1 MNAILGINDMIIAEN
16 PEPEAMNAALAV
28 KGAGEYLLGLVNNIL
43 DISKIEAGKMDL
55 YETDYHLWEL
65 LKDCE
70 DDMTER
76 LKSKPALKFSVAAD
90 DDTPEHLHGDALR
103 LRQALSNLLSNAAK
117 YTEKGT
123 VTLRVN
129 WEKKSGMEVLMR
141 FIIQDT
147 GIGMREDE
155 LAKIYEPFERANIIE
170 TRHIPGAGL
179 GLTLVKNIAAI
190 MNGKI
195 SVRSEYGMGTEFTF
209 EIPQRVAAESM
220 SLKEY
225 EDFMSRQAV
234 IKHDEQDNSPDVW
247 PNARILVVDD
257 TPVNLVVAKGMLKN
271 SEAMIDTSESGED
284 ALELMKANHYDLVF
298 LDHKMPGMDGIQ
310 TLGHAKKFSP
320 DTKFIALTANSGGNA
335 RNEYIA
341 LGFDDYLPKP
351 FKGDEMM
358 KILKAY
364 LRK

>member
-1 MNAILGINDMIIAEN
+1 
-16 PEPEAMNAALAV
+16 
-28 KGAGEYLLGLVNNIL
+28 
-43 DISKIEAGKMDL
+43 
-55 YETDYHLWEL
+55 
-65 LKDCE
+65 
-70 DDMTER
+70 
-76 LKSKPALKFSVAAD
+76 
-90 DDTPEHLHGDALR
+90 
-103 LRQALSNLLSNAAK
+103 
-117 YTEKGT
+117 
-123 VTLRVN
+123 
-129 WEKKSGMEVLMR
+129 
-141 FIIQDT
+141 
-147 GIGMREDE
+147 
-155 LAKIYEPFERANIIE
+155 
-170 TRHIPGAGL
+170 
-179 GLTLVKNIAAI
+179 
-190 MNGKI
+190 
-195 SVRSEYGMGTEFTF
+195 MGTEFTF